1 MSEQVK
7 RFRFPLFQTWLKQD
21 ELEKRIELR
30 EQYKLSQQ
38 TITEEVEAA
47 IEYLFKVLDKI
58 KDK

>member
-21 ELEKRIELR
+21 ELEKRIEQR